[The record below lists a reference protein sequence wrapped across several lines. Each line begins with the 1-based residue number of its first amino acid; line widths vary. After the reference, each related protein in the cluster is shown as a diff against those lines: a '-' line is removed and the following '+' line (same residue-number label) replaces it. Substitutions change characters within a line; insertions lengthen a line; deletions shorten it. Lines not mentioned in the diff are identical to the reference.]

1 MNDRNVAIIPARG
14 GSKRIPKKNVKL
26 FFGKPIIEYSIEAA
40 LESGCFS
47 EVMVSTDDPKIA
59 KIATKA
65 GASVPF
71 LRSSTTSK
79 DKTPVGDAVLEV
91 LDEYLKSGKK
101 FDNFCCLFAAA
112 PFIRAEDIKKAMRT
126 LLKSNNINS
135 VFTVVKYNHPVQ
147 RSFRIKNDKLEMQ
160 WRENLFKQ
168 SQDMEPI
175 YHDAGQFYCCRVKTF
190 RKEQHFFSLKSKPL
204 ILPETQV
211 QDIDT
216 IDDWRVAEVKY
227 KMLINNKKGKND
239 AVRQKNT
246 NRTRDILGRWIRRQ
260 LRGQEPR

>member
-1 MNDRNVAIIPARG
+1 MRNIAIIPARG

-40 LESGCFS
+40 LKSGCFS

-59 KIATKA
+59 KIAKRA

-71 LRSSTTSK
+71 LRSSNTAK
-79 DKTPVGDAVLEV
+79 DKTPVGEAVLEV
-91 LDEYLKSGKK
+91 LDEYLKLGKK

-112 PFIRAEDIKKAMRT
+112 PFIRAEDIKKAMQA
-126 LLKSNNINS
+126 LLKTNNINS
-135 VFTVVKYNHPVQ
+135 VFTVVKYDHPVQ
-147 RSFRIKNDKLEMQ
+147 RSFRIKNGKLKMQ

-168 SQDMEPI
+168 SQDIETM
-175 YHDAGQFYCCRVKTF
+175 YHDAAQFYCCKVKSF
-190 RKEQHFFSLKSKPL
+190 KKERHFFSLKSKPL

-216 IDDWRVAEVKY
+216 IDDWQVAEVKY
-227 KMLINNKKGKND
+227 KMLLNNQKGHNGK
-239 AVRQKNT
+239 T
-246 NRTRDILGRWIRRQ
+246 INRTGNILGRWFRRQ